1 MEMDSEKPEMSTE
14 EAAEDESEQA
24 LLPRSFYTG
33 KDLEVGSTCKIKVEG
48 IYDDEVSVSYVKH
61 EKEESSEPSDDTMEG
76 AMGKM
81 DMMAEG
87 APAPGGY

>member
-1 MEMDSEKPEMSTE
+1 MDSEKPEMSE
-14 EAAEDESEQA
+14 DEAAEDESEQA
-24 LLPRSFYTG
+24 LLPKSFFAG
-33 KDLEVGSTCKIKVEG
+33 KNLEVGSECKIKVEG
-48 IYDDEVSVSYVKH
+48 IYEDEISVSYVKH
-61 EKEESSEPSDDTMEG
+61 EKDSEESEPSEDTMEG